1 MAKKILIIEDES
13 LLSMALEVK
22 LSNAG
27 FEVKTVPNAMEATNE
42 LENDSYDLILMDV
55 VMPQVDG
62 FALLKELGQK
72 KTKTPVIIVSNLR
85 EESDIE
91 RAKKLG
97 AKDYFIKSRM
107 SLSEIVERTRKFF
120 EKSDK
125 K

>member
-55 VMPQVDG
+55 VVPQVDG